1 MSGEIR
7 RYTCTTEDTNE
18 SCCAPHRKFA
28 DKVAEE
34 GKLLSEALAIMDSIR
49 IAGFGLESEYADRQI
64 AKCLDEEMELN
75 VCGMSSLLR
84 MIVELKERLI

>member
-1 MSGEIR
+1 MSEEIR

-34 GKLLSEALAIMDSIR
+34 GKLLGEALAIMDSIR
-49 IAGFGLESEYADRQI
+49 IAGF
-64 AKCLDEEMELN
+64 
-75 VCGMSSLLR
+75 
-84 MIVELKERLI
+84 

>member
-49 IAGFGLESEYADRQI
+49 IAGFGLESEYADRPI